1 MKAHEYNDQSILS
14 IGPFTVTFVKTKHPV
29 PCYGMRIEADGKSL
43 FYTAD
48 SAFLESFVPF
58 GRNVDLLL
66 CECNF
71 YGNMDA
77 SDAGHM
83 TSLDAGKLAHEA
95 NVKKLILTHLPHF
108 GELDQL
114 VTEAKSIYKG
124 KVELARKDMEIIYLG
139 GENMLFIDNKGITDP
154 RINLAIEEYALKN
167 LDINESYLLF
177 YINQPSI
184 IIGKN
189 QNTIEEI
196 NTDYVEKQGLHV
208 VRRLS
213 GGGAVYHDLGN
224 LNFSF
229 ITKDDGES
237 FHNFK
242 KFTEPVVTALHK
254 LGVKAELSGRNDII
268 AEGRKISGNAQFS
281 TKGRMFSHG
290 TLLFDSEMENVV
302 SALNVKKDKIESKGI
317 KSIRSR
323 VANISEFLS
332 KKMTIEEFRST
343 LLDFIFDDN
352 NVEEYI
358 LTEEDWK
365 KIHELSKERYQ
376 NWDWNYG
383 KSPKFNLQHSN
394 RFPIGQIDV
403 RLEVNKGIIE
413 NCKIYGDFFGVGN
426 IEEIEEKLTGTR
438 YERKEIAQSLEGVDI
453 PHYFGNI
460 TREEFLDLVY

>member
-1 MKAHEYNDQSILS
+1 
-14 IGPFTVTFVKTKHPV
+14 
-29 PCYGMRIEADGKSL
+29 
-43 FYTAD
+43 
-48 SAFLESFVPF
+48 
-58 GRNVDLLL
+58 
-66 CECNF
+66 
-71 YGNMDA
+71 
-77 SDAGHM
+77 
-83 TSLDAGKLAHEA
+83 
-95 NVKKLILTHLPHF
+95 
-108 GELDQL
+108 
-114 VTEAKSIYKG
+114 
-124 KVELARKDMEIIYLG
+124 
-139 GENMLFIDNKGITDP
+139 MLFIDNKGITDP

-177 YINQPSI
+177 YINEPSI

-196 NTDYVEKQGLHV
+196 NTEYVEKEGLHV

-229 ITKDDGES
+229 ITKDDGDS
-237 FHNFK
+237 FHNFQ
-242 KFTEPVVTALHK
+242 KFTEPVVKALNK
-254 LGVKAELSGRNDII
+254 LGVNAELSGRNDLL

-302 SALNVKKDKIESKGI
+302 SALKVKKDKIESKGI

-323 VANISEFLS
+323 VANISEFLDEQMS
-332 KKMTIEEFRST
+332 IEEFRST
-343 LLDFIFDDN
+343 LLDYIFDGSD
-352 NVEEYI
+352 VKEYV

-365 KIHELSKERYQ
+365 NIHELSEERYQ

-394 RFPIGQIDV
+394 RFPVGQIDV
-403 RLEVNKGIIE
+403 RLEVNKGLIE

-426 IEEIEEKLTGTR
+426 VEDIENKLSGTR
-438 YERKEIAQSLEGVDI
+438 YEKKEIAQALEGLDI
-453 PHYFGNI
+453 QHYFGNV
-460 TREEFLDLVY
+460 TKEEFVDLVY